1 MISIQKLFRTSNND
15 SERAHCLSITTP
27 LNAQQLRRVR
37 KYIFPVHGQQSS
49 KTINQYNPSVID
61 TFISTG
67 IAFFYPSLFACLV
80 FQLVGLGTKSHVPK
94 EDHLLQSHT
103 LSHSFLLSR
112 SLTHSLAQSRNS
124 PVSQSFAALTAD
136 LLEAPTL
143 IYQRKHARETCVIQQ
158 LRNEPV

>member
-1 MISIQKLFRTSNND
+1 M
-15 SERAHCLSITTP
+15 TTP

-80 FQLVGLGTKSHVPK
+80 FQVSERNHMCLRRTTFCSPTPSL
-94 EDHLLQSHT
+94 T
-103 LSHSFLLSR
+103 LSSSLVH
-112 SLTHSLAQSRNS
+112 SLTRPVAQFPCQSAICCAYCGLARGSNINLSTQTR
-124 PVSQSFAALTAD
+124 TRD
-136 LLEAPTL
+136 
-143 IYQRKHARETCVIQQ
+143 
-158 LRNEPV
+158 LRNPTASQ

>member
-103 LSHSFLLSR
+103 LSHSFLLSLSLAHSLAH
-112 SLTHSLAQSRNS
+112 SLTHSLTRPVAQFPSVSR
-124 PVSQSFAALTAD
+124 
-136 LLEAPTL
+136 LLRL
-143 IYQRKHARETCVIQQ
+143 LRTC
-158 LRNEPV
+158 